1 MTGGRGNEPGEHGER
16 RRRMEKIGDLL
27 PQTAR
32 EYGLEEELELANA
45 AAAWLRLIAE
55 RVPAA
60 AGECRLVALAQGVV
74 TVQADEAIVA
84 QEIRLRSSELLL
96 ALRPLVRSPIRQL
109 RVTLRHV

>member
-1 MTGGRGNEPGEHGER
+1 MTGGGDDREH

-32 EYGLEEELELANA
+32 EYGLEDELELANA

-60 AGECRLVALAQGVV
+60 VGECRLKALSQGVV

-84 QEIRLRSSELLL
+84 QEIRLRSQELLV
-96 ALRPLVRSPIRQL
+96 ALRPLVGGSIRQI